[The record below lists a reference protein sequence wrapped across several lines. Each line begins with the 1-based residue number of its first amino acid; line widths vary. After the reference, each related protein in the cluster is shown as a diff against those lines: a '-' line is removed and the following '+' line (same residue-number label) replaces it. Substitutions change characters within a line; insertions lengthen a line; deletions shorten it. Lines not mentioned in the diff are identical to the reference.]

1 MTAAT
6 YGELLNEALLEIA
19 AAWQE
24 PPRFAAGAEAVAAA
38 QARTRLNRGAAR
50 ALRRYTTEPWFAT
63 PARDPVRGRGES
75 HQPHLQ
81 GLAAELATSAGA
93 TAGVLD
99 LPAGPVRT
107 TARPGSLAGRLT
119 RAAEAADGAWDL
131 LASHLTGDG
140 QPRTPAGET
149 VRGRLARAL
158 ATDALLLARGVAGL
172 DTRLGSALCR
182 TALDPA
188 TGALTR
194 PALLHVAEDCLRHQ
208 RQTPARHRPAV
219 RRRGRRRPARRRLDL
234 DRQHRPGPA
243 ATAGPAGQPRAGR
256 RRGRQVP
263 HVAGR
268 PRRRTD
274 HRRPGHPRRHRV
286 PAHQHHRPTRRPHS
300 LAPLPPQPAP
310 TAHRPPRTRRL
321 HPRGPAGWLDR
332 PAAPRRRPHQA
343 SPPRLDD
350 MDRRR
355 RGDRRPATRPRQRR
369 RHQPRPARLTPTT
382 PYIRPQEGPVPV
394 AGAPHRPTGS
404 APPTTVHS
412 GTTPARAHPLTAA
425 RPTPGTAG

>member
-172 DTRLGSALCR
+172 DTRLGLALCR

-219 RRRGRRRPARRRLDL
+219 RRRGRRRPARHRLDL

-268 PRRRTD
+268 PRRRTAIAD
-274 HRRPGHPRRHRV
+274 LVTLAATAFRLISIIGQLADPTAWRRCHHNLRLLRTVHPAPAGCTHAVLLAGWTDRQLRGGV
-286 PAHQHHRPTRRPHS
+286 PTKPAHPAWTTWTDAAAVIADRLPDLANAAATSLDLLASRRQLLISGPRKDRYRWR
-300 LAPLPPQPAP
+300 A
-310 TAHRPPRTRRL
+310 PRTAL
-321 HPRGPAGWLDR
+321 
-332 PAAPRRRPHQA
+332 PAAPR
-343 SPPRLDD
+343 PPQSTL
-350 MDRRR
+350 
-355 RGDRRPATRPRQRR
+355 
-369 RHQPRPARLTPTT
+369 
-382 PYIRPQEGPVPV
+382 E
-394 AGAPHRPTGS
+394 PHRPGRT
-404 APPTTVHS
+404 
-412 GTTPARAHPLTAA
+412 R
-425 RPTPGTAG
+425 